1 MDKAR
6 LQSEKERLEENKRK
20 LSRLSFRENKEVTTT
35 EDKNEDSDTPTNRFD
50 YIFKIVII
58 GDATCG
64 KTSLMKRYVDK
75 SFYCNSLT
83 TIGVDFNI
91 KTFSV
96 DSTIVK
102 LQIWDT
108 AGQEKFAPIG
118 SLYYRGAQAVL
129 LTYDITNRKTFESV
143 DRWKEKWDSRQT
155 GEEEL
160 EPVSVLVGCKTDLEH
175 SRQVSKEAG
184 MAKAIKLGSRFVE
197 TSSKSGEKVDAL
209 FEEIARAVLDRK
221 KNQKTESSVSR
232 SVSSPGESAGDPARE
247 AEAERRTESLPQM
260 IRRWTTVRRPSKKIR
275 LSRSSSV
282 NESKSGLKCSIL

>member
-1 MDKAR
+1 MDR
-6 LQSEKERLEENKRK
+6 IQSEKQRLEENKRK
-20 LSRLSFRENKEVTTT
+20 LSGLSLRLN
-35 EDKNEDSDTPTNRFD
+35 NEDRAEEREEDNSTNRFD

-75 SFYCNSLT
+75 SFHCDTLT

-91 KTFSV
+91 KTFTV
-96 DSTIVK
+96 DDTIVK

-129 LTYDITNRKTFESV
+129 LTFDITNKNSFENV
-143 DRWKEKWDSRQT
+143 EKWKEKWDCRQS
-155 GEEEL
+155 GEEDS
-160 EPVSVLVGCKTDLEH
+160 EPVRVLVGCKTDLEDM
-175 SRQVSKEAG
+175 REVTREAA
-184 MAKAIKLGSRFVE
+184 MAKAIKLGSRFAE

-221 KNQKTESSVSR
+221 KNSKNPRLTSVSR
-232 SVSSPGESAGDPARE
+232 SSSSPAESPASVTTRE
-247 AEAERRTESLPQM
+247 AGAEKRTESLPQM
-260 IRRWTTVRRPSKKIR
+260 IRRFTTVRRETKKVR
-275 LSRSSSV
+275 LSRSSARGT
-282 NESKSGLKCSIL
+282 KSGLKCSIL